1 MRADDEIR
9 TRDPN
14 LGKVVLYQLSHIRVS
29 SFEDLD
35 TLTQVQV
42 HRKLRLCV
50 LRLVFPSPARVSA
63 CVTDLTVHDQI
74 NSGNFICARNP
85 EANGFLNNPANCVRE
100 NECVNHYYGNTDRLL
115 AKLIGSMTKHQANI
129 LTK

>member
-63 CVTDLTVHDQI
+63 CVTDLTVHNQVNTSD
-74 NSGNFICARNP
+74 FIRAGHS
-85 EANGFLNNPANCVRE
+85 EANRSLN
-100 NECVNHYYGNTDRLL
+100 
-115 AKLIGSMTKHQANI
+115 
-129 LTK
+129 